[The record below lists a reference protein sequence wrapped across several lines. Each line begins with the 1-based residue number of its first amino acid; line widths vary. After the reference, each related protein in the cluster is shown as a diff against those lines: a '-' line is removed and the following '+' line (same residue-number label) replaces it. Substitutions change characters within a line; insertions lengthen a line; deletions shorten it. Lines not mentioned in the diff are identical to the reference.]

1 MTRKIIWSPLS
12 EEDFENILIYLETE
26 WDAEV
31 AIKFIDLVDVLL
43 VQIANNPKH
52 YPLIHKKYNIR
63 KCVITKH
70 NTLYYRSSKRHVEL
84 LRIYDNRQ
92 DPDKLKFK

>member
-12 EEDFENILIYLETE
+12 EEDFENILNYLATE

-43 VQIANNPKH
+43 VQIVMQRFF
-52 YPLIHKKYNIR
+52 L
-63 KCVITKH
+63 
-70 NTLYYRSSKRHVEL
+70 
-84 LRIYDNRQ
+84 
-92 DPDKLKFK
+92 